1 MPFLY
6 HAYGLAIAADRS
18 IPGITASA
26 AAPTLDVEVWVGEI
40 PRGAAAIL
48 DAPQCIWSV
57 SPYCDED
64 GRPSVIIW
72 KVAGGSYFR
81 LLYRDG
87 AEFYVD
93 RSGSWVWARWPPT
106 LTLGDASSYLLG
118 PVLGFLLRLRGV
130 VCLHASAISAGA
142 SAIAFIGPSG
152 AGKSTTAAAFA
163 RQGYRVLSDD
173 IVALTEQ
180 GIFLAQPGYPRIRL
194 WPESVEVLS
203 GLAGAL
209 PRPTLPPGESR
220 YHLDLTQ
227 NGYQF
232 ERRALPLAAIYVLDE
247 RRADAGPYVE
257 AVPPEGSLMPLV
269 ANAYASKLLD
279 RSGRAREFELLG
291 RLAGRVPLRRVRP
304 RADPGDL
311 SNLCDAIRTDF
322 EQMFFSEF
330 AMAGV

>member
-1 MPFLY
+1 MPFFY
-6 HAYGLAIAADRS
+6 RAYGLSIAADRS
-18 IPGITASA
+18 LPAITASA
-26 AAPTLDVEVWVGEI
+26 VAPTADVEVWLGET
-40 PRGAAAIL
+40 PPGAGAIL
-48 DAPQCIWSV
+48 DAPQRVWSV
-57 SPYCDED
+57 SPYCDDD

-72 KVAGGSYFR
+72 TVAGGSYFR

-93 RSGSWVWARWPPT
+93 RSGSWVWARWPDT

-203 GLAGAL
+203 GLTDAL
-209 PRPTLPPGESR
+209 PCPSLPPGGSR

-227 NGYQF
+227 NGYHF
-232 ERRALPLAAIYVLDE
+232 ERRALPLAAIYALDE
-247 RRADAGPYVE
+247 RRADDGPYVE
-257 AVPPEGSLMPLV
+257 AVPPGGSLMRLV

-279 RSGRAREFELLG
+279 RAGRAREFESLG

-311 SNLCDAIRTDF
+311 TNLCDAIRTDF